1 MVKFINAYTG
11 TEMFVADERVEEYK
25 RAGHR
30 LALDIPT
37 LSADEEK
44 PVKKKTTKKK

>member
-30 LALDIPT
+30 LALDVPT
-37 LSADEEK
+37 VKTDTKE